1 MKLTRYKLGD
11 LIVQRREKNEGFDV
25 PIRGVSREGFIKP
38 KQQDADTS
46 IYNVFYRNDFVF
58 NPARMELNSIAL
70 NLEFDKALCSSLY
83 EVFYVK
89 DQSIVLPEFLN
100 LHIKRDEFARH
111 CEYIGSGSAREYCRV
126 AQISEF
132 DIDLPSIEVQQKIVD
147 ANRLLAKRIDTNKK
161 LIATLEQTAQ
171 TLYRHTFVDNID
183 PNNLPEGWRMG
194 TLGDVCEISSSK
206 RIFESEYQTEGI
218 PFYRGKEITQ
228 KKNGEPVTDLICI
241 SKERYRELSEKYGN
255 PQPGDI
261 LLTAVG
267 TLGNSYMVQQ
277 EDFYFKDGNIVWFNK
292 FAKDWLNYY
301 LYSWMQTQWFANK
314 INEISIGSTQKAI
327 TIAALKE
334 MCIIVPSEKEGK
346 DFVEKYRSIANGIYL
361 KQREN
366 QTLTQMQTL
375 LLSKMGA

>member
-1 MKLTRYKLGD
+1 MQLTRYKLGD
-11 LIVQRREKNEGFDV
+11 LIVQRREKNEGYDV

-38 KQQDADTS
+38 KQQEADTS

-83 EVFYVK
+83 EIFYVK
-89 DQSIVLPEFLN
+89 DESIVLPEFLN

-132 DIDLPSIEVQQKIVD
+132 DIDLPPIDVQQKIVD
-147 ANRLLAKRIDTNKK
+147 ANRLLVKRIETNKK

-194 TLGDVCEISSSK
+194 TVGEDVNCFDFK
-206 RIFESEYQTEGI
+206 RK
-218 PFYRGKEITQ
+218 P
-228 KKNGEPVTDLICI
+228 
-241 SKERYRELSEKYGN
+241 LSEEERREIKGEYPYYGAISVVDYIN
-255 PQPGDI
+255 SFIFDGDFI
-261 LLTAVG
+261 LFSEDGANIIDEFGHPALQYVWGKFWVNNHAHV
-267 TLGNSYMVQQ
+267 LQGNDTVST
-277 EDFYFKDGNIVWFNK
+277 E
-292 FAKDWLNYY
+292 Y
-301 LYSWMQTQWFANK
+301 LYIALKNVDVHEFVTGAAQPK
-314 INEISIGSTQKAI
+314 INQQK
-327 TIAALKE
+327 
-334 MCIIVPSEKEGK
+334 M
-346 DFVEKYRSIANGIYL
+346 NGIQIVVPDRQTMAYFSDNAKSLFDAYKL
-361 KQREN
+361 KILEN

-375 LLSKMGA
+375 LLSKMGV

>member
-183 PNNLPEGWRMG
+183 LGNLPEGWRMG
-194 TLGDVCEISSSK
+194 TIGEEVNCFDYK
-206 RIFESEYQTEGI
+206 RK
-218 PFYRGKEITQ
+218 P
-228 KKNGEPVTDLICI
+228 
-241 SKERYRELSEKYGN
+241 LSEEERREIKGEYPYYGAISVVDYIN
-255 PQPGDI
+255 SFIFDGDFI
-261 LLTAVG
+261 LFSEDGANIIDEFGHPALQYVWGKFWVNNHAHV
-267 TLGNSYMVQQ
+267 LQGN
-277 EDFYFKDGNIVWFNK
+277 DIVSTE
-292 FAKDWLNYY
+292 Y
-301 LYSWMQTQWFANK
+301 LYIALKNADVHELVTGAAQPK
-314 INEISIGSTQKAI
+314 INQQNMNGIQ
-327 TIAALKE
+327 
-334 MCIIVPSEKEGK
+334 IIVPDRQTMTCFSNNVKSLFDVYK
-346 DFVEKYRSIANGIYL
+346 L
-361 KQREN
+361 KVSEN
-366 QTLTQMQTL
+366 QALTQMQTL
-375 LLSKMGA
+375 LPSKMGC

>member
-366 QTLTQMQTL
+366 QILAQMQTL